1 MKKIFFLTCYFFIG
15 IFVYSHDL
23 AEAVFECD
31 MPTVQKYVE
40 KLNADLNKKT
50 DYYIDNVKNP
60 TYLFISVHN
69 RNQGSEIE
77 KRRMVKYLLEH
88 GALIDDD
95 TFFYVLEFSD
105 YEMLWVLYNY
115 GNFDNYR
122 TISIGDIE
130 ASHSPIN
137 SVVNL
142 LGSLFGKES
151 EYEELEKKKW
161 TLLDYFLSSY
171 FHRWHENYNYNVQ
184 RNLYDGVYDG
194 GSIWD
199 NKDTDNFYMI
209 EALCRISS
217 TVNYENCNHTV
228 WLIAEDLDHTRKYL
242 REGVAFRNI
251 DFMAMNLL
259 RNEELISFLKDL
271 DFYKPANIESKK
283 LGQTA
288 FWILQEY
295 FKGKIDSNTIKF
307 LKAVYSERVNGSSED
322 ITQIILDCINSGINL
337 HTQLDNFSKYNPF
350 IFAAMYCYPET
361 LEKIISVDKNY
372 NLKMYDYVS
381 DDVIKFRFNGD
392 VKDFYSMPVDDIIFV
407 KCPTENI
414 KFLREKFGR

>member
-151 EYEELEKKKW
+151 EYEELEKK
-161 TLLDYFLSSY
+161 
-171 FHRWHENYNYNVQ
+171 NG
-184 RNLYDGVYDG
+184 LY
-194 GSIWD
+194 W
-199 NKDTDNFYMI
+199 
-209 EALCRISS
+209 
-217 TVNYENCNHTV
+217 
-228 WLIAEDLDHTRKYL
+228 
-242 REGVAFRNI
+242 
-251 DFMAMNLL
+251 
-259 RNEELISFLKDL
+259 
-271 DFYKPANIESKK
+271 
-283 LGQTA
+283 
-288 FWILQEY
+288 
-295 FKGKIDSNTIKF
+295 
-307 LKAVYSERVNGSSED
+307 
-322 ITQIILDCINSGINL
+322 
-337 HTQLDNFSKYNPF
+337 
-350 IFAAMYCYPET
+350 
-361 LEKIISVDKNY
+361 
-372 NLKMYDYVS
+372 
-381 DDVIKFRFNGD
+381 
-392 VKDFYSMPVDDIIFV
+392 IIFYLV
-407 KCPTENI
+407 IFIDGMRIIIIMYKEIFMMVFMMVVRFGII
-414 KFLREKFGR
+414 KILIIFI

>member
-50 DYYIDNVKNP
+50 DCYIDNVENP
-60 TYLFISVHN
+60 AYLFISVHN

-115 GNFDNYR
+115 G
-122 TISIGDIE
+122 S
-130 ASHSPIN
+130 
-137 SVVNL
+137 
-142 LGSLFGKES
+142 
-151 EYEELEKKKW
+151 
-161 TLLDYFLSSY
+161 
-171 FHRWHENYNYNVQ
+171 
-184 RNLYDGVYDG
+184 
-194 GSIWD
+194 
-199 NKDTDNFYMI
+199 
-209 EALCRISS
+209 
-217 TVNYENCNHTV
+217 
-228 WLIAEDLDHTRKYL
+228 
-242 REGVAFRNI
+242 
-251 DFMAMNLL
+251 
-259 RNEELISFLKDL
+259 
-271 DFYKPANIESKK
+271 
-283 LGQTA
+283 
-288 FWILQEY
+288 
-295 FKGKIDSNTIKF
+295 
-307 LKAVYSERVNGSSED
+307 
-322 ITQIILDCINSGINL
+322 
-337 HTQLDNFSKYNPF
+337 
-350 IFAAMYCYPET
+350 
-361 LEKIISVDKNY
+361 
-372 NLKMYDYVS
+372 VS